1 MPVLKSP
8 LFYLI
13 MTPKHRSS
21 DAGNSNMP
29 KTSCR
34 KIPLS
39 EKVKVLDLL
48 REKKKLYAEVAK
60 I

>member
-1 MPVLKSP
+1 MLKSS

-29 KTSCR
+29 KRSCR
-34 KIPLS
+34 KITVS

-48 REKKKLYAEVAK
+48 RKEKKMYAEVAK